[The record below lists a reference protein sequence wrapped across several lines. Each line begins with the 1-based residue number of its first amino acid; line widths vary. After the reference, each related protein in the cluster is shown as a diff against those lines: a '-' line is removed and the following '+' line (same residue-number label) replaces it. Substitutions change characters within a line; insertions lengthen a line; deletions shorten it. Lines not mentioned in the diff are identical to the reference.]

1 MTIIQSSG
9 VCRFFMMLWTALVGA
24 WEGSGLCRAFQAC
37 ERGIAGAVRGS
48 GVCWFL
54 WRDGTLPKSWP
65 QSITCTVLSVI
76 LNLPCAICRW
86 LYRLGKGLWDGSVCF
101 QALSAMGGAAFLFL
115 GLFMA
120 VMLMA
125 PHSLWNNLYGL
136 FGAVAV
142 AGLFAVGCASR
153 PKNRIETA
161 DLGPYY
167 ILFMAFICY
176 AFLTSLS
183 WRLSVRFVGFH
194 LAAFLIAVLVVSTVK
209 SYEQLQTLAV
219 TVLAGVTVAALYG
232 CYQGVIGVE
241 VVANQQDMVLNAG
254 MPGRVYS
261 FFDNPNNFGEILVML
276 MPLDYALFL
285 NAKTFRGKMAA
296 LVSFG
301 ICGIALAF
309 TYFRSG
315 WIGLVLATLV
325 FVAFWNW
332 KLIPLFIL
340 LGLCCIPLLPET
352 IYNRILTIGNKS
364 DSSLNYRFAIYEAS
378 GVLLKDYWWRG
389 VGLGSDVLTQTF
401 KNYPTMF
408 DGNYPIHT
416 HNNYLQ
422 MWAET
427 GILGMTAFLSALLYQ
442 LKAGLK
448 AYTAATDRRLKNL
461 LAAALAGFCGILVIS
476 VPEYTWFYA
485 RNMFVYFFL
494 FGIIGACV
502 KLARRSVKAGR

>member
-76 LNLPCAICRW
+76 LNFPCAICRW

-101 QALSAMGGAAFLFL
+101 RALSAMGGAAFLFL

-153 PKNRIETA
+153 PKNRVETA

-183 WRLSVRFVGFH
+183 WSQSVRFVGFH
-194 LAAFLIAVLVVSTVK
+194 LAAFLLAVLAVSSVK
-209 SYEQLQTLAV
+209 KYEQIQLLVALALV
-219 TVLAGVTVAALYG
+219 GLTIAAIYG
-232 CYQGVIGVE
+232 CYQGVTGVK
-241 VVANQQDMVLNAG
+241 VVANQQDLSVNAG

-261 FFDNPNNFGEILVML
+261 FFDNPNNFAELLVML
-276 MPLDYALFL
+276 MPFTYAMIL
-285 NAKTFRGKMAA
+285 NAKSWRGK
-296 LVSFG
+296 
-301 ICGIALAF
+301 
-309 TYFRSG
+309 
-315 WIGLVLATLV
+315 
-325 FVAFWNW
+325 
-332 KLIPLFIL
+332 
-340 LGLCCIPLLPET
+340 
-352 IYNRILTIGNKS
+352 
-364 DSSLNYRFAIYEAS
+364 
-378 GVLLKDYWWRG
+378 
-389 VGLGSDVLTQTF
+389 
-401 KNYPTMF
+401 
-408 DGNYPIHT
+408 
-416 HNNYLQ
+416 
-422 MWAET
+422 
-427 GILGMTAFLSALLYQ
+427 
-442 LKAGLK
+442 
-448 AYTAATDRRLKNL
+448 
-461 LAAALAGFCGILVIS
+461 AAALFSLAVCGVALGFTYS
-476 VPEYTWFYA
+476 
-485 RNMFVYFFL
+485 R
-494 FGIIGACV
+494 
-502 KLARRSVKAGR
+502 